1 VPVYFREERHFS
13 ETDLALIGQIPFWGI
28 VIGTVLSGY
37 LSDRLIARGF
47 TTTLVRKCCACFG
60 LGLCAVTL
68 VPAAIAPDIRVSM
81 VLLTA
86 SGFFFGFISSNVWA
100 ITQTLAGPL
109 AAGQWTG
116 IQNFIGNIPGMF
128 GLWFT
133 GWLIKHSGGH
143 YLPAF
148 YVAAGFALTGI
159 LCFGLI
165 VQRIEEVDW
174 PANMGANAARQLLS
188 EPRS

>member
-1 VPVYFREERHFS
+1 
-13 ETDLALIGQIPFWGI
+13 
-28 VIGTVLSGY
+28 
-37 LSDRLIARGF
+37 
-47 TTTLVRKCCACFG
+47 
-60 LGLCAVTL
+60 
-68 VPAAIAPDIRVSM
+68 M

-116 IQNFIGNIPGMF
+116 IQNFIGNIPGMI

-133 GWLIKHSGGH
+133 GWLIKASGGH

-148 YVAAGFALTGI
+148 WVAAGFALAGV
-159 LCFGLI
+159 LCFGLM
-165 VQRIEEVDW
+165 VERVEEVDW
-174 PANMGANAARQLLS
+174 SA
-188 EPRS
+188 